1 MMKHF
6 RPPIGKLQRRIWR
19 AFLVRSPD
27 ALLTTTEIV
36 RLVYPRIRDGFR
48 NGHLVC
54 GRGFEM
60 STKGLLRA
68 KRQGL
73 HHFRQ
78 VTKASTTWIV
88 HIVRL
93 LLRTFGCSLREG
105 LGFIQARWR
114 CSFRPQSMC
123 RAAYLRVDKPAGRPP
138 RFEIRHRLLTTR
150 GVTAICSS
158 LRRER

>member
-1 MMKHF
+1 MDTVAMMKHF
-6 RPPIGKLQRRIWR
+6 RPPIGKLKRRIWH

-73 HHFRQ
+73 QHFRQ
-78 VTKASTTWIV
+78 ARKASTTWDRSY
-88 HIVRL
+88 RL

-105 LGFIQARWR
+105 LGLIQARWR
-114 CSFRPQSMC
+114 CSFRPRRS
-123 RAAYLRVDKPAGRPP
+123 LVWSISFKDP
-138 RFEIRHRLLTTR
+138 RT
-150 GVTAICSS
+150 SP
-158 LRRER
+158 